1 MRVFRF
7 PHSDGSCSFIDL
19 FPGGTL
25 ITKENC
31 RMSSLKRFT
40 GDEEHSTL
48 EHMFYQLL
56 LIRSLMGIKVECGSG
71 SARCPVHNAAMSSQS
86 EVVQNMRELL
96 FSLFVCILGNSLIN
110 AGYPFELEWVF
121 SLQRN

>member
-7 PHSDGSCSFIDL
+7 PHSDGSFSFIDL

-25 ITKENC
+25 ITKENG

-56 LIRSLMGIKVECGSG
+56 LIRSLMGIRVECGSG
-71 SARCPVHNAAMSSQS
+71 SARYFRHSILIIYPAIKNYALFIM
-86 EVVQNMRELL
+86 LL
-96 FSLFVCILGNSLIN
+96 
-110 AGYPFELEWVF
+110 
-121 SLQRN
+121 